1 VAAWVVS
8 ICVHLCPSVVL
19 LNCFGFVRDQSE
31 RGCCPGDGRFQRQ
44 KSSAGGATLQFSF
57 GPFVRHKYIPE
68 VIDTDRKIEAY
79 LPVLRAATWVA
90 VDTEADSLHAYPEKV
105 CLIQIS
111 TVSGDELID
120 PLARVYLD
128 PLLDAMAA
136 HELLMHGAD
145 YDLRLLRK
153 HHEFVPSAIFD
164 TMLAAR
170 LLGLRQFSLGHLVER
185 YLGVKL
191 EKGPQKANWALRPLT
206 ERMERYARNDTR
218 HLKPL
223 ADRLKTELQAKHR
236 LAWHQE
242 SCAQLIR
249 DTRQPR
255 PANLD
260 SIWRLKGS
268 HLLAPP
274 ALAILRELWQWR
286 EKEAVAANK
295 PPFFV
300 MSHEALVKIAAAACA
315 AQPIEPFLPRHISE
329 HRLGGLTKAIAHGQH
344 LSPERHPK
352 ILRPITRRPSEGEK
366 RRFTDLQ
373 KRRDAQA
380 ATLGID
386 PTLIASRSMLSNL
399 AHDWNLYFPELMAWQ
414 RELLHVDGERLQA
427 RT

>member
-1 VAAWVVS
+1 M
-8 ICVHLCPSVVL
+8 
-19 LNCFGFVRDQSE
+19 
-31 RGCCPGDGRFQRQ
+31 
-44 KSSAGGATLQFSF
+44 
-57 GPFVRHKYIPE
+57 
-68 VIDTDRKIEAY
+68 IDTDRKIEAY

-120 PLARVYLD
+120 PLARVNLD

-223 ADRLKTELQAKHR
+223 ADRLKTELQAKNR

-242 SCAQLIR
+242 SCAQLIK

-255 PANLD
+255 LANLD
-260 SIWRLKGS
+260 SVWRLKGS
-268 HLLAPP
+268 HLLGPP

-300 MSHEALVKIAAAACA
+300 MSHEALVRIAEAACA

-329 HRLGGLTKAIAHGQH
+329 QRLGGLTKAIAHGQR

-352 ILRPITRRPSEGEK
+352 ILRPVTRRPSEGEK
-366 RRFTDLQ
+366 RRFADLQ

-380 ATLGID
+380 AALGID
-386 PTLIASRSMLSNL
+386 PTLIASRSTLSNL
-399 AHDWNLYFPELMAWQ
+399 AHDWDLYYPDLMAWQ